1 MHDDILPYTTKV
13 KKDLHVSCN
22 KYIDSH
28 SSIKIISIYFCKHV
42 HVCTRMWV
50 AQPSILGW

>member
-50 AQPSILGW
+50 AQQSILGW